1 MSMRPRLLS
10 LCTGTGALD
19 MAVGAFY
26 GADVVAVAET
36 DPGACKLLA
45 LRAPEIPNLGDLT
58 QLDWAT
64 VPECDILTAGF
75 PCQPVSHAGKR
86 KGTADERWIWGD
98 IAEGL
103 RQLRPAVAVFE
114 NVRGLLT
121 ANGGHAFARVL
132 HDIHSVGIYEC
143 RWGAVRAADAGA
155 AHRRERIF
163 ILCVAADTRG
173 ERHGG
178 GQDGGEVGLLDGRDE
193 SQTRQ
198 QQRARQVAVNRG
210 AEAVTDTADLG
221 HQRPRTPRRRRDGS
235 TNGGDTAVADAAGAE
250 RRAEEHETVGA
261 AVGSAAELG
270 ERHSEAAADA
280 DDGRLEGIRA
290 EHRLEE
296 AAGEPPPVDRF
307 GPYGPAVERWE
318 RIVGRRA
325 PDPTDERGLNPWFVE
340 WMMGFETGFVCSAG
354 LSRTD
359 ELRLL
364 GNSVV
369 AQQALLALEL
379 LHE

>member
-1 MSMRPRLLS
+1 MRPRLLS

-36 DPGACKLLA
+36 DPGACKLLES
-45 LRAPEIPNLGDLT
+45 RAPEVPNLGDLT
-58 QLDWAT
+58 QLDWST

-121 ANGGHAFARVL
+121 ANSGHAFARVL

-163 ILCVAADTRG
+163 ILCVAAD
-173 ERHGG
+173 
-178 GQDGGEVGLLDGRDE
+178 
-193 SQTRQ
+193 
-198 QQRARQVAVNRG
+198 
-210 AEAVTDTADLG
+210 
-221 HQRPRTPRRRRDGS
+221 
-235 TNGGDTAVADAAGAE
+235 AAGAE

-270 ERHSEAAADA
+270 ERHSEASADA
-280 DDGRLEGIRA
+280 DGSGLEGHGGSEKNGA
-290 EHRLEE
+290 ERRQSSPEGHS
-296 AAGEPPPVDRF
+296 PSCDW
-307 GPYGPAVERWE
+307 GPYAGAVRRWE
-318 RIVGRRA
+318 SVLGRRA
-325 PDPTDERGLNPWFVE
+325 PDPTDERGLSPWFVE
-340 WMMGFETGFVCSAG
+340 WMMGFEGGFVCDAD
-354 LSRTD
+354 LSRTT

>member
-1 MSMRPRLLS
+1 MRPRLLS

-36 DPGACKLLA
+36 DPGACKLLES
-45 LRAPEIPNLGDLT
+45 RAPEVPNLGDLT
-58 QLDWAT
+58 QLDWST

-121 ANGGHAFARVL
+121 ANSGHAFARVL

-163 ILCVAADTRG
+163 ILCVAAD
-173 ERHGG
+173 
-178 GQDGGEVGLLDGRDE
+178 
-193 SQTRQ
+193 
-198 QQRARQVAVNRG
+198 A
-210 AEAVTDTADLG
+210 ADLG
-221 HQRPRTPRRRRDGS
+221 HQRSRAPRHRRDGS

-270 ERHSEAAADA
+270 ERHSEASADA
-280 DDGRLEGIRA
+280 AGSGLEGHGGSEKNGA
-290 EHRLEE
+290 ERRQSSPEGHS
-296 AAGEPPPVDRF
+296 PSCDW
-307 GPYGPAVERWE
+307 GPYAGAVRRWE
-318 RIVGRRA
+318 SVLGRRA
-325 PDPTDERGLNPWFVE
+325 PDPTDERGLSPWFVE
-340 WMMGFETGFVCSAG
+340 WMMGFEGGFVCDAD
-354 LSRTD
+354 LSRTT

>member
-1 MSMRPRLLS
+1 MRPRLLS

-26 GADVVAVAET
+26 GADVVGVAET
-36 DPGACKLLA
+36 DPGACKLLE
-45 LRAPEIPNLGDLT
+45 LRAPEVPNLGDLT
-58 QLDWAT
+58 QLDWST

-86 KGTADERWIWGD
+86 KGMADERWIWES

-132 HDIHSVGIYEC
+132 YDIHSVGIYEC

-163 ILCVAADTRG
+163 ILCVAAD
-173 ERHGG
+173 
-178 GQDGGEVGLLDGRDE
+178 
-193 SQTRQ
+193 
-198 QQRARQVAVNRG
+198 A
-210 AEAVTDTADLG
+210 ADLG
-221 HQRPRTPRRRRDGS
+221 HQRSRAPRHRRDGS
-235 TNGGDTAVADAAGAE
+235 TNGGDTAAADATGAE

-270 ERHSEAAADA
+270 ERHSEAAADP
-280 DDGRLEGIRA
+280 DDSRLKSVRA

-296 AAGEPPPVDRF
+296 AGGEPPPVDRF
-307 GPYGPAVERWE
+307 GPYGAAVERWE

-325 PDPTDERGLNPWFVE
+325 PDPTDERGLSPWFVE
-340 WMMGFETGFVCSAG
+340 WMMGFEGGFVCDAD

>member
-26 GADVVAVAET
+26 GADVVGVAET
-36 DPGACKLLA
+36 DPGACKLLE

-86 KGTADERWIWGD
+86 KGMADERWIWES

-155 AHRRERIF
+155 SHRRERIF
-163 ILCVAADTRG
+163 ILCVAADT
-173 ERHGG
+173 
-178 GQDGGEVGLLDGRDE
+178 
-193 SQTRQ
+193 
-198 QQRARQVAVNRG
+198 
-210 AEAVTDTADLG
+210 AEFG
-221 HQRPRTPRRRRDGS
+221 HQRSRTPRRRGDGS
-235 TNGGDTAVADAAGAE
+235 TNGGDTAVADATGAE
-250 RRAEEHETVGA
+250 RRTAEHETVGA
-261 AVGSAAELG
+261 AIGSAAELG

-280 DDGRLEGIRA
+280 DGSGLEGHGGSEKNCA
-290 EHRLEE
+290 ERRQSSPESYS
-296 AAGEPPPVDRF
+296 PSCDW
-307 GPYGPAVERWE
+307 GPYDGAVRRWE
-318 RIVGRRA
+318 SVLGRCA

-354 LSRTD
+354 LSRTN

>member
-26 GADVVAVAET
+26 GADVVGVAET

-58 QLDWAT
+58 QVDWAT

-86 KGTADERWIWGD
+86 KGMADERWIWES

-121 ANGGHAFARVL
+121 ANSGHAFARVL

-163 ILCVAADTRG
+163 ILCVAADT
-173 ERHGG
+173 
-178 GQDGGEVGLLDGRDE
+178 
-193 SQTRQ
+193 
-198 QQRARQVAVNRG
+198 
-210 AEAVTDTADLG
+210 AEFG
-221 HQRPRTPRRRRDGS
+221 HQRSRTPRRRRDGS
-235 TNGGDTAVADAAGAE
+235 TNGGDTAVADATGAE
-250 RRAEEHETVGA
+250 RRTAEHETVGA
-261 AVGSAAELG
+261 AIGSAAELG
-270 ERHSEAAADA
+270 ERHSEAAADP

>member
-1 MSMRPRLLS
+1 MRPRLLS

-26 GADVVAVAET
+26 GADVVGVAET
-36 DPGACKLLA
+36 DPGACKLLE
-45 LRAPEIPNLGDLT
+45 LRAPEVPNLGDLT
-58 QLDWAT
+58 QLDWST

-114 NVRGLLT
+114 NVRGLLS

-132 HDIHSVGIYEC
+132 YDIHSVGIYEC

-163 ILCVAADTRG
+163 ILCVAADSDGT
-173 ERHGG
+173 
-178 GQDGGEVGLLDGRDE
+178 GGEAWDDPRCASPVEDGVEPVGHPPSAAD
-193 SQTRQ
+193 
-198 QQRARQVAVNRG
+198 A
-210 AEAVTDTADLG
+210 ADLG
-221 HQRPRTPRRRRDGS
+221 HQRSRAPRHRRDGS
-235 TNGGDTAVADAAGAE
+235 TNGGDTAVADTTGAE
-250 RRAEEHETVGA
+250 RRTAEHETVGA

-270 ERHSEAAADA
+270 ERHSEAAADP
-280 DDGRLEGIRA
+280 DDSRLKSVRA

-296 AAGEPPPVDRF
+296 AGGDPPPVDRF
-307 GPYGPAVERWE
+307 GPYGAAVERWE

-325 PDPTDERGLNPWFVE
+325 PDPTDERGLTPWFVE
-340 WMMGFETGFVCSAG
+340 WMMGFEGGFVCDAD

>member
-1 MSMRPRLLS
+1 MRPRLLS

-26 GADVVAVAET
+26 GADVVGVAET
-36 DPGACKLLA
+36 DPGACKLLE
-45 LRAPEIPNLGDLT
+45 LRAPEVPNLGDIT
-58 QLDWAT
+58 QLDWST

-86 KGTADERWIWGD
+86 KGMADERWIWES

-163 ILCVAADTRG
+163 ILCVAANTAGVGRG
-173 ERHGG
+173 AG
-178 GQDGGEVGLLDGRDE
+178 
-193 SQTRQ
+193 SRQ
-198 QQRARQVAVNRG
+198 LAPPRRRAAPQRAAGNGESGGRPEDA
-210 AEAVTDTADLG
+210 ADAADLG
-221 HQRPRTPRRRRDGS
+221 HQRSRTPRRRRDGS
-235 TNGGDTAVADAAGAE
+235 TNGGDTAVADATGAE

-270 ERHSEAAADA
+270 ERHSEASADA
-280 DDGRLEGIRA
+280 DGSGLEGHGGSEKNGA
-290 EHRLEE
+290 ERRQSSPEGHS
-296 AAGEPPPVDRF
+296 PSCDW
-307 GPYGPAVERWE
+307 GPYAGAVRRWE
-318 RIVGRRA
+318 SVLGRRA

-340 WMMGFETGFVCSAG
+340 FLMGFEAGFVCDAD
-354 LSRTD
+354 LSRTN

>member
-26 GADVVAVAET
+26 GADVVGVAET
-36 DPGACKLLA
+36 DPGACKLLE
-45 LRAPEIPNLGDLT
+45 LRAPEIPNLGDIT

-86 KGTADERWIWGD
+86 KGMADERWIWES

-155 AHRRERIF
+155 SHRRERIF
-163 ILCVAADTRG
+163 ILCVAANPDGT
-173 ERHGG
+173 
-178 GQDGGEVGLLDGRDE
+178 GGEAWDDPRCASPVEDGVEPVGHPP
-193 SQTRQ
+193 S
-198 QQRARQVAVNRG
+198 AA
-210 AEAVTDTADLG
+210 DTADLR

-235 TNGGDTAVADAAGAE
+235 TNGGDTAVADATGAE

-261 AVGSAAELG
+261 PIGSAAELG
-270 ERHSEAAADA
+270 KRHGEAAAD
-280 DDGRLEGIRA
+280 GSGLEGHGGSEKNCA
-290 EHRLEE
+290 ERRQSSPESYS
-296 AAGEPPPVDRF
+296 PSCDW
-307 GPYGPAVERWE
+307 GPYDGAVRRWE
-318 RIVGRRA
+318 SVLGRCA

-340 WMMGFETGFVCSAG
+340 WMMGFEGGFVCSAG
-354 LSRTD
+354 LSRTN

-369 AQQALLALEL
+369 AQQALLALEF

>member
-1 MSMRPRLLS
+1 
-10 LCTGTGALD
+10 

-26 GADVVAVAET
+26 GADVVGVAET
-36 DPGACKLLA
+36 DPGACKLLE
-45 LRAPEIPNLGDLT
+45 LRAPEVPNLGDLT
-58 QLDWAT
+58 QLDWST

-132 HDIHSVGIYEC
+132 YDIHSVGIYEC

-163 ILCVAADTRG
+163 ILCVAADSDGVGRG
-173 ERHGG
+173 EG
-178 GQDGGEVGLLDGRDE
+178 
-193 SQTRQ
+193 SRQ
-198 QQRARQVAVNRG
+198 LA
-210 AEAVTDTADLG
+210 
-221 HQRPRTPRRRRDGS
+221 PPRRRAAPQRAAG
-235 TNGGDTAVADAAGAE
+235 NGESGGRPEDAAD
-250 RRAEEHETVGA
+250 T
-261 AVGSAAELG
+261 
-270 ERHSEAAADA
+270 
-280 DDGRLEGIRA
+280 DDSRLKGVRA

-296 AAGEPPPVDRF
+296 AGGEPPPVDRF
-307 GPYGPAVERWE
+307 GPYGAAVERWE

-325 PDPTDERGLNPWFVE
+325 PDPTDERGLSPWFVE
-340 WMMGFETGFVCSAG
+340 WMMGFEVGFVCDAD

>member
-1 MSMRPRLLS
+1 MRPRLLS

-26 GADVVAVAET
+26 GADVVGVAET
-36 DPGACKLLA
+36 DPGACKLLE
-45 LRAPEIPNLGDLT
+45 LRALGVPNLGDIT

-86 KGTADERWIWGD
+86 KGMADERWIWES

-155 AHRRERIF
+155 SHRRERIF
-163 ILCVAADTRG
+163 ILCVAADT
-173 ERHGG
+173 
-178 GQDGGEVGLLDGRDE
+178 
-193 SQTRQ
+193 
-198 QQRARQVAVNRG
+198 
-210 AEAVTDTADLG
+210 AEFG
-221 HQRPRTPRRRRDGS
+221 HQRSRTPRRRRDGS
-235 TNGGDTAVADAAGAE
+235 TNGGDTGAE
-250 RRAEEHETVGA
+250 RRTAEHETVGA
-261 AVGSAAELG
+261 AIGSAAELR
-270 ERHSEAAADA
+270 ERHSEAAADP
-280 DDGRLEGIRA
+280 DDGRLKGIRA